1 MENYAQNSQK
11 RMCRW
16 LLWKEYPPCIIPF
29 VKQFLVFPYFTD
41 KEITAQQNDFGE
53 ISNPSSNPNL

>member
-16 LLWKEYPPCIIPF
+16 LLWKEYPPRIIRF

-41 KEITAQQNDFGE
+41 KEITAQQNDF
-53 ISNPSSNPNL
+53 